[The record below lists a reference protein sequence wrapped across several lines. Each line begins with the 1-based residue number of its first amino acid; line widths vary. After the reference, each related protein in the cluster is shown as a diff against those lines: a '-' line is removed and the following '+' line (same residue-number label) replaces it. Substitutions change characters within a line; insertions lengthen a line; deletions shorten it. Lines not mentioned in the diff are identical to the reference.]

1 MVFVLFLFSIL
12 LKKRKKVGHYL
23 YAIKNRKGKPGYTN
37 SPQSV
42 KTTFSS
48 FVVVIVV
55 VFWHGNRFS
64 FCSNKFKGSRSGRFP
79 VAFVTVADK

>member
-1 MVFVLFLFSIL
+1 MFLFSIL

-55 VFWHGNRFS
+55 VFGHGNRFS